1 MPDPQPRPRAA
12 TATAKPRVWLAAGDE
27 LATVAGLLG
36 EFRDWFGHTEPSDA
50 EMLASIERIVADGD
64 GGYLLAAAHEQPAG
78 VLQLRYRWSVWK
90 SAPDAWIE
98 DVFVRERTR
107 GQGLGRALIERA
119 IEHARDRGCKRIE
132 LDVDEDNAP
141 ARALYRELGFAD
153 DAKANVR
160 SLLLG
165 RPID

>member
-1 MPDPQPRPRAA
+1 MPDPQPSPRTA
-12 TATAKPRVWLAAGDE
+12 TATAKPHVWLADRDE
-27 LATVAGLLG
+27 LATVAGLLC
-36 EFRDWFGHTEPSDA
+36 EFRDWFGHAEPSDA
-50 EMLASIERIVADGD
+50 EMLASVERIVADGD
-64 GGYLLAAAHEQPAG
+64 GEYLLAAAQEEPAG
-78 VLQLRYRWSVWK
+78 VLQLRYRWSAWK

-98 DVFVRERTR
+98 DVFVRERAR
-107 GQGLGRALIERA
+107 GKGLGRALVELA
-119 IEHARDRGCKRIE
+119 IEHARERGCKRIE

-160 SLLLG
+160 SFLLG